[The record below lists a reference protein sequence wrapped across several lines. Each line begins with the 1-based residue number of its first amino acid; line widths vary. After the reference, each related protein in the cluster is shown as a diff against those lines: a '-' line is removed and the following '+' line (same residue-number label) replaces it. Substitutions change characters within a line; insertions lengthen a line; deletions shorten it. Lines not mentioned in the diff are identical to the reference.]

1 MGITIKKRF
10 SYFWRIWPWSLTSQ
24 PPACTVAADI
34 EELFVFI
41 WSTLND
47 WTILK
52 DGPTEGQTD
61 LHASRPKKTETARR
75 QSPTPGNR
83 GGSIYRKYRWYI
95 ADIDISVSV
104 SYRHFKYRFFRYI
117 NIVSVTSEM
126 SLIFRYF
133 IILFPTFNVNVKTD
147 NYISK
152 TECLIWQYDTTSLH
166 LVTSL
171 LIRNGSYGI
180 TLTSSSTLLAIMKC
194 ISIAKER
201 CS

>member
-1 MGITIKKRF
+1 MAYLTLIFDFSTPSMYCCGRHWATFCLYLEYIKWLDHFEGRT
-10 SYFWRIWPWSLTSQ
+10 YRRTDRPT
-24 PPACTVAADI
+24 CVA
-34 EELFVFI
+34 
-41 WSTLND
+41 T
-47 WTILK
+47 
-52 DGPTEGQTD
+52 
-61 LHASRPKKTETARR
+61 KKTETARR